1 MSLDIKTVLPYLVI
15 LASLAMTWGMWSE
28 RLEAVETKA
37 NSITQMKQDI
47 AVIKEKII
55 RANKVIK
62 KKKLDRYRTFSIKV
76 DNQLVYC
83 HYEQQ
88 LEKSLPLIICY

>member
-1 MSLDIKTVLPYLVI
+1 MLRLIYLIFTIVFFACSSFADEQTYNG
-15 LASLAMTWGMWSE
+15 LVK
-28 RLEAVETKA
+28 R
-37 NSITQMKQDI
+37 
-47 AVIKEKII
+47 VIKEKII
-55 RANKVIK
+55 RANEVMK